1 MGNRYN
7 QEMIKNRYNRF
18 EVVIMTER
26 DEVEKNIIQ
35 SE

>member
-7 QEMIKNRYNRF
+7 QEMIKNRYDQF
-18 EVVIMTER
+18 KVVIMTER